1 MGKVKI
7 TLTKSLIGRLDKQKK
22 TAASLGLK
30 KIGDTT
36 LQPEGPVTDGKIFI
50 IKHLVSVERDAQ

>member
-1 MGKVKI
+1 MALKI
-7 TLTKSLIGRLDKQKK
+7 TLEKSLIGRLEKQKK

-36 LQPEGPVTDGKIFI
+36 VQEDNAAVKGKIEV
-50 IKHLVSVERDAQ
+50 IKHMVKVENA

>member
-1 MGKVKI
+1 MALKI
-7 TLTKSLIGRLDKQKK
+7 TLEKSLIGRLEKQKK

-36 LQPEGPVTDGKIFI
+36 VQEENAAVKGKIEV
-50 IKHLVSVERDAQ
+50 IKHMVRVENA